1 VHDRRTVLHRALL
14 GTGSIW
20 QSRTRSPSTTYRIG
34 NASVGRYDRSV
45 SDLSRR
51 LLEDAMTLSSEERI
65 DLAEQLLSSVPA
77 DGEWLE
83 ELARRARRALAD
95 PGGGEAWEVVERRLA
110 ARVSVS
116 ACRRPWPS
124 RRRG

>member
-1 VHDRRTVLHRALL
+1 MTALV
-14 GTGSIW
+14 SRD
-20 QSRTRSPSTTYRIG
+20 SRTDLRRPPFRIG

-65 DLAEQLLSSVPA
+65 DLAEQLLSSVPT

-110 ARVSVS
+110 AR
-116 ACRRPWPS
+116 AS
-124 RRRG
+124 R